1 MKKLLLIFIFT
12 ACCVSK
18 QTQNNS
24 SSSNLVF
31 SDKLTLDEFKI
42 KLEVYSNNS
51 PYPNIDN

>member
-12 ACCVSK
+12 TCCVSK
-18 QTQNNS
+18 QTQNND
-24 SSSNLVF
+24 SSSNLAF

>member
-18 QTQNNS
+18 QTQNNDN
-24 SSSNLVF
+24 SSNLVF